1 MSAILSARAWRRAP
15 LLFTSRFY
23 SQQHP
28 PTFDKI
34 LVANRGE
41 IACRVMRTAR
51 KMGIR
56 TVAVYSDADAE
67 AVFVREADEAVR
79 VGAAASTL
87 SYLNID
93 AILEAVRVTGAQA
106 VHPGYGFLSENSLF
120 VKQLEAAGVAFIG
133 PREHALAAMGDKIQ
147 SKIIAR
153 QAGVNTIPGFD
164 GVVRDADHAVAIAED
179 IGYPVMLKASAG
191 GGGKGMRVAHTA
203 AEVREGFTLASDEAA
218 SSFGDRRLLVERFI
232 EEPRH
237 IEIQVLADG
246 QGNVL
251 WLPERE
257 CSIQRRNQKVVEE
270 APSTHLD
277 ETTRRQMGEQ
287 AVALARSVGYNSAGT
302 VEFLVDKHRNFYF
315 LEMNTRLQV
324 EHPITELITG
334 LDLVE
339 EMIRSAAGLPLTTT
353 KQSDVRMDGWAI
365 EARVYAEDPDKFL
378 PSIGT
383 LSRYKE
389 PTTTTSSGKETVVRC
404 DSGVAE
410 GSEIS
415 VYYDP
420 MISKLSAHGPT
431 RTAAIAALSSALD
444 RYLITGV
451 THNIPLLRDVVASPA
466 FAAGRTS
473 TSFLAEHYPHGFK
486 GHRLDKTSAP
496 QLAAAV
502 AALQLV
508 RHARD
513 TGDKSLTK
521 ADYALLLPQLLDDG
535 SVVKLDAQVSLESV
549 SAVNLCGTND
559 FVATVSCLDQPKT
572 TVKLSVKWDVDQPFA
587 DIVYHQGRN
596 DNESTSVLFLAPLPL
611 GMRVQFRGT
620 KFDIDVL
627 SHDQRELLRLMKE
640 KEKLDTSRLVL
651 APMPGTI
658 VSVAVKV
665 GDTVAEGT
673 QVAVVEAMK
682 MQNVLRAPRA
692 GVVKAVNVVPGANV
706 AGDDILVELSSD

>member
-1 MSAILSARAWRRAP
+1 MSAILSARAWRP
-15 LLFTSRFY
+15 TLFLRLY
-23 SQQHP
+23 SQKADKTLAAS

-51 KMGIR
+51 RMGIR

-79 VGAAASTL
+79 VGAAPSTQ
-87 SYLNID
+87 SYLNMD
-93 AILEAVRVTGAQA
+93 AILDAVRASGAQA
-106 VHPGYGFLSENSLF
+106 VHPGYGFLSENAAF
-120 VKQLEAAGVAFIG
+120 VKQLAAAGVAFIG
-133 PREHALAAMGDKIQ
+133 PGEYALAAMGDKIQ

-153 QAGVNTIPGFD
+153 EAGVSTIPGFD
-164 GVVRDADHAVAIAED
+164 GVVRDAAHAVEIADE

-191 GGGKGMRVAHTA
+191 GGGKGMRVAHSA
-203 AEVREGFTLASDEAA
+203 AQVREGFQLASDEAA
-218 SSFGDRRLLVERFI
+218 SSFGDRRLLVEKFI

-246 QGNVL
+246 LGNVL

-277 ETTRRQMGEQ
+277 AATRRRMGEQ

-353 KQSDVRMDGWAI
+353 NQADVRMDGWAI
-365 EARVYAEDPDKFL
+365 EARVYAEDPEKFL

-383 LSRYKE
+383 LARYRE
-389 PTTTTSSGKETVVRC
+389 PVSGPGEKVRC

-431 RTAAIAALSSALD
+431 RNDAIAALSGALD

-486 GHRLDKTSAP
+486 GHRLDERSAP
-496 QLAAAV
+496 QLAAATS
-502 AALQLV
+502 ALHYI
-508 RHARD
+508 RNARD
-513 TGDKSLTK
+513 NPSAAASGL

-535 SVVKLDAQVSLESV
+535 SVAKLEAR
-549 SAVNLCGTND
+549 VNLQLLSATLNLSGTND
-559 FVATVSCLDQPKT
+559 FQATVSSGQQQKT
-572 TVKLSVKWDVDQPFA
+572 VVNFSVKWNVDQPFA
-587 DIVYHQGRN
+587 DIVYQKN
-596 DNESTSVLFLAPLPL
+596 DSNNESILFLAPLPL

-627 SHDQRELLRLMKE
+627 SPDQRELLRLMKE

-658 VSVAVKV
+658 ISVAVSV
-665 GDTVAEGT
+665 GDVVAEGA

-682 MQNVLRAPRA
+682 MQNVLRAPRP
-692 GVVKAVNVVPGANV
+692 GVVKAVHVVPGATV
-706 AGDDILVELSSD
+706 SGDDILVELSDD

>member
-1 MSAILSARAWRRAP
+1 MSAILSARLRSRNS
-15 LLFTSRFY
+15 LLLRLY
-23 SQQHP
+23 SHQQKAER
-28 PTFDKI
+28 TFDKI

-51 KMGIR
+51 RMGIR
-56 TVAVYSDADAE
+56 TVAVYSDADADS
-67 AVFVREADEAVR
+67 VFVREADEAVC
-79 VGAAASTL
+79 VGAAPSTQ
-87 SYLNID
+87 SYLNVD
-93 AILEAVRVTGAQA
+93 AILEAIRKTGAQA
-106 VHPGYGFLSENSLF
+106 VHPGYGFLSENANF
-120 VKQLEAAGVAFIG
+120 VKQLDAAGVAFIG
-133 PREHALAAMGDKIQ
+133 PREYALAAMGDKIQ

-153 QAGVNTIPGFD
+153 EAGVNTIPGFN
-164 GVVRDADHAVAIAED
+164 GVVRDAAHAVEIAED

-203 AEVREGFTLASDEAA
+203 EQVRESFILASDEAA
-218 SSFGDRRLLVERFI
+218 SSFGDRRLLVEKFI

-257 CSIQRRNQKVVEE
+257 CSIQRRNQKVIEE

-277 ETTRRQMGEQ
+277 PLTRQRMGEQ
-287 AVALARSVGYNSAGT
+287 AVALARSVNYNSAGT

-324 EHPITELITG
+324 EHPITELVTG

-383 LSRYKE
+383 LSRYRE
-389 PTTTTSSGKETVVRC
+389 PAGNEVRC
-404 DSGVAE
+404 DSGVTE

-431 RTAAIAALSSALD
+431 RPDAIAALSRALD

-466 FAAGRTS
+466 FGAGRTS

-486 GHRLDKTSAP
+486 GHRLNEHTTP
-496 QLAAAV
+496 QLAAAT
-502 AALQLV
+502 AALQFI
-508 RHARD
+508 RNARD
-513 TGDKSLTK
+513 NTASESAST
-521 ADYALLLPQLLDDG
+521 DYVLLMPQLLDDG
-535 SVVKLDAQVSLESV
+535 SVSKKDTKVTLQLASPSAKVSLS
-549 SAVNLCGTND
+549 GTNE
-559 FVATVSCLDQPKT
+559 FIATVNDQKQP
-572 TVKLSVKWDVDQPFA
+572 LNFSVAWAVDQPFA
-587 DIVYHQGRN
+587 DFKYESTTTTTT
-596 DNESTSVLFLAPLPL
+596 NESILFLAPLPL

-620 KFDIDVL
+620 KFDIDVV
-627 SHDQRELLRLMKE
+627 SPHQRELLSLMKE
-640 KEKLDTSRLVL
+640 KEKMDTSKLVL

-658 VSVAVKV
+658 ISVAVKV

-673 QVAVVEAMK
+673 QVLVVEAMK
-682 MQNVLRAPRA
+682 MQNVLRAPRP
-692 GVVKAVNVVPGANV
+692 GVIKAVHVVPGATV
-706 AGDDILVELSSD
+706 SGDDILVELEDD

>member
-1 MSAILSARAWRRAP
+1 MSALLSARLWRP
-15 LLFTSRFY
+15 TLFLRLY
-23 SQQHP
+23 SQKAER
-28 PTFDKI
+28 TFDKI

-51 KMGIR
+51 RMGIR

-79 VGAAASTL
+79 VGAAPSTQ
-87 SYLNID
+87 SYLNMD
-93 AILEAVRVTGAQA
+93 AILEAVRVSGAQA
-106 VHPGYGFLSENSLF
+106 VHPGYGFLSENSAF

-133 PREHALAAMGDKIQ
+133 PREYALAAMGDKIQ

-153 QAGVNTIPGFD
+153 EAGVNTIPGFD
-164 GVVRDADHAVAIAED
+164 GVVRDAAHAVEIAEE

-191 GGGKGMRVAHTA
+191 GGGKGMRVAHSA
-203 AEVREGFTLASDEAA
+203 DEVREGFQLASDEAA
-218 SSFGDRRLLVERFI
+218 SSFGDRRLLVEKFI

-246 QGNVL
+246 LGNVL

-277 ETTRRQMGEQ
+277 EATRRRMGEQ

-353 KQSDVRMDGWAI
+353 KQADVRMDGWAI
-365 EARVYAEDPDKFL
+365 EARVYAEDPEKFL

-383 LSRYKE
+383 LARYRE
-389 PTTTTSSGKETVVRC
+389 PNSGGASEKVRC
-404 DSGVAE
+404 DSGVTE

-431 RTAAIAALSSALD
+431 RNDAIAALSRALD

-486 GHRLDKTSAP
+486 GHRLDEHSAP
-496 QLAAAV
+496 QLAAAT
-502 AALQLV
+502 AALQFI
-508 RHARD
+508 RNARD
-513 TGDKSLTK
+513 NVSASGP

-535 SVVKLDAQVSLESV
+535 SVAKLEARVALQLQ
-549 SAVNLCGTND
+549 SAATTLNLSGTND
-559 FVATVSCLDQPKT
+559 FQAAVTVNGQSQ
-572 TVKLSVKWDVDQPFA
+572 TVKFTVKWDVDQPFA
-587 DIVYHQGRN
+587 DIVYQN
-596 DNESTSVLFLAPLPL
+596 DSSESILFLAPLPL

-627 SHDQRELLRLMKE
+627 SPEQRELLRLMKE

-658 VSVAVKV
+658 ISVAVSV
-665 GDTVAEGT
+665 GDVVAEGA

-682 MQNVLRAPRA
+682 MQNVLRAPRP
-692 GVVKAVNVVPGANV
+692 GVVKAVHVVPGATV
-706 AGDDILVELSSD
+706 SGDDILVELSDD

>member
-1 MSAILSARAWRRAP
+1 MSALLSARLWRP
-15 LLFTSRFY
+15 TLFLRLY
-23 SQQHP
+23 SQKAER
-28 PTFDKI
+28 TFDKI

-51 KMGIR
+51 RMGIR

-79 VGAAASTL
+79 VGAAPSTQ
-87 SYLNID
+87 SYLNMD
-93 AILEAVRVTGAQA
+93 AILEAVRVSGAQA
-106 VHPGYGFLSENSLF
+106 VHPGYGFLSENSAF

-133 PREHALAAMGDKIQ
+133 PREYALAAMGDKIQ

-153 QAGVNTIPGFD
+153 EAGVNTIPGFD
-164 GVVRDADHAVAIAED
+164 GVVRDAAHAVEIAEE

-191 GGGKGMRVAHTA
+191 GGGKGMRVAHSA
-203 AEVREGFTLASDEAA
+203 DEVREGFQLASDEAA
-218 SSFGDRRLLVERFI
+218 SSFGDRRLLVEKFI

-246 QGNVL
+246 LGNVL

-277 ETTRRQMGEQ
+277 EATRRRMGEQ

-353 KQSDVRMDGWAI
+353 KQADVRMDGWAI
-365 EARVYAEDPDKFL
+365 EARVYAEDPEKFL

-383 LSRYKE
+383 LARYRE
-389 PTTTTSSGKETVVRC
+389 PNSGGASEKVRC
-404 DSGVAE
+404 DSGVTE

-431 RTAAIAALSSALD
+431 RNDAIAALSRALD

-486 GHRLDKTSAP
+486 GHRLDEHSAP
-496 QLAAAV
+496 QLAAAT
-502 AALQLV
+502 AALQFI
-508 RHARD
+508 RNARD
-513 TGDKSLTK
+513 NVSASGP

-535 SVVKLDAQVSLESV
+535 SVAKLEARVALQLQ
-549 SAVNLCGTND
+549 SAATTLNLSGTND
-559 FVATVSCLDQPKT
+559 FQAAVIVNGQPQ
-572 TVKLSVKWDVDQPFA
+572 TVKFTVKWDVDQPFA
-587 DIVYHQGRN
+587 DIVYQN
-596 DNESTSVLFLAPLPL
+596 DSSESILFLAPLPL

-627 SHDQRELLRLMKE
+627 SPEQRELLRLMKE

-658 VSVAVKV
+658 ISVAVSV
-665 GDTVAEGT
+665 GDVVAEGA

-682 MQNVLRAPRA
+682 MQNVLRAPRP
-692 GVVKAVNVVPGANV
+692 GVVKAVHVVPGATV
-706 AGDDILVELSSD
+706 SGDDILVELSDD

>member
-1 MSAILSARAWRRAP
+1 MP
-15 LLFTSRFY
+15 K
-23 SQQHP
+23 QHES
-28 PTFDKI
+28 TFDKI

-51 KMGIR
+51 RMGIR
-56 TVAVYSDADAE
+56 TVAVYSDADAD

-79 VGAAASTL
+79 VGPAASTE

-93 AILEAVRVTGAQA
+93 AIMQAIRTTGAQA
-106 VHPGYGFLSENSLF
+106 VHPGYGFLSENAKF
-120 VKQLEAAGVAFIG
+120 VKELDAAGVAFIG

-147 SKIIAR
+147 SKIIAQ
-153 QAGVNTIPGFD
+153 QAGVNTIPGYN
-164 GVVRDADHAVAIAED
+164 GVVRDSDHAVEIAEEV
-179 IGYPVMLKASAG
+179 GYPVMLKASAG
-191 GGGKGMRVAHTA
+191 GGGKGMRVAHSA
-203 AEVREGFTLASDEAA
+203 AEVREGFQLAADEAA

-237 IEIQVLADG
+237 IEIQILADG

-257 CSIQRRNQKVVEE
+257 CSIQRRNQKVIEE

-277 ETTRRQMGEQ
+277 AATRKRMGEQ

-334 LDLVE
+334 MDLVE

-353 KQSDVRMDGWAI
+353 RQADVRMDGWAI
-365 EARVYAEDPDKFL
+365 EARVYAENPDKFL

-383 LSRYKE
+383 LARYRE
-389 PTTTTSSGKETVVRC
+389 PTATSNNTDVVRC

-431 RTAAIAALSSALD
+431 RSAAITALCGALD
-444 RYLITGV
+444 KYLITGV
-451 THNIPLLRDVVASPA
+451 THNIPLLREVLASTA
-466 FAAGRTS
+466 FGAGRTP

-486 GHRLDKTSAP
+486 GHRLDNESAP
-496 QLAAAV
+496 QLAAAT
-502 AALQLV
+502 AALQFV
-508 RHARD
+508 RQARD
-513 TGDKSLTK
+513 ANGNGKQRIHQTE
-521 ADYALLLPQLLDDG
+521 YALVLPQLQDDG
-535 SVVKLDAQVSLESV
+535 SVIRHDARVKLELKSPNLSLHG
-549 SAVNLCGTND
+549 ANG
-559 FVATVSCLDQPKT
+559 FGAKVAYADQKETEVDLTVT
-572 TVKLSVKWDVDQPFA
+572 WDVDQPFVTA
-587 DIVYHQGRN
+587 SFSGINQ
-596 DNESTSVLFLAPLPL
+596 TSQHSLLFLAPLPL

-627 SHDQRELLRLMKE
+627 TPEQRELSRFMQE
-640 KEKLDTSRLVL
+640 KEQVDTSRLVL

-665 GDTVAEGT
+665 GDAVAEGA

-692 GVVKAVNVVPGANV
+692 GIVKAVHVVPGATV
-706 AGDDILVELSSD
+706 AGEDVLVELSDE

>member
-1 MSAILSARAWRRAP
+1 
-15 LLFTSRFY
+15 
-23 SQQHP
+23 
-28 PTFDKI
+28 
-34 LVANRGE
+34 
-41 IACRVMRTAR
+41 
-51 KMGIR
+51 MGIR

-67 AVFVREADEAVR
+67 SEFVRLADEAVR
-79 VGAAASTL
+79 VGAAPSTQ
-87 SYLNID
+87 SYLDMD
-93 AILEAVRVTGAQA
+93 AILEAACLTGSQA
-106 VHPGYGFLSENSLF
+106 VHPGYGFLSENALF
-120 VKQLEAAGVAFIG
+120 VERLEKAGVVFIG
-133 PREHALAAMGDKIQ
+133 PRAPALAAMGDKIQ

-153 QAGVNTIPGFD
+153 EAGVNTIPGFD
-164 GVVRDADHAVAIAED
+164 GVVRDADHAVSIANE
-179 IGYPVMLKASAG
+179 IGFPVMLKASAG
-191 GGGKGMRVAHTA
+191 GGGKGMRVAHNA
-203 AEVREGFTLASDEAA
+203 DEVREGFALASDEAA

-237 IEIQVLADG
+237 IEIQILADG
-246 QGNVL
+246 MGHVL

-277 ETTRRQMGEQ
+277 QATRQKMGEQ

-302 VEFLVDKHRNFYF
+302 VEFLVDRHRNFFF

-324 EHPITELITG
+324 EHPITELVTG

-353 KQSDVRMDGWAI
+353 RQADVRMDGWAI
-365 EARVYAEDPDKFL
+365 EARVYAEDPDRFL

-389 PTTTTSSGKETVVRC
+389 PSGDSVRC

-415 VYYDP
+415 VHYDP

-431 RTAAIAALSSALD
+431 RQAAIRALSGALD

-466 FAAGRTS
+466 FAAGHTS
-473 TSFLAEHYPHGFK
+473 TGFLAEHYPGGFK
-486 GHRLDKTSAP
+486 GHRLDTQSAL
-496 QLAAAV
+496 QLASAV
-502 AALQLV
+502 AALQFV
-508 RHARD
+508 RDARD
-513 TGDKSLTK
+513 HSSATR
-521 ADYALLLPQLLDDG
+521 AYALLLPQQRDDG
-535 SVVKLDAQVSLESV
+535 SVEKLDAQVQVALRLPKND
-549 SAVNLCGTND
+549 AVLCGTNE
-559 FVATVSCLDQPKT
+559 FTATVSIPSLAIDSTPT
-572 TVKLSVKWDVDQPFA
+572 HLSVTWDVDQPFA
-587 DIVYHQGRN
+587 DIVYK
-596 DNESTSVLFLAPLPL
+596 DSKESLLFLTPLAL

-627 SHDQRELLRLMKE
+627 RPTQRDLLRLMRE
-640 KEKLDTSRLVL
+640 KEKVDTSRLVL

-692 GVVKAVNVVPGANV
+692 GTVVAVNVAPGATV
-706 AGDDILVELSSD
+706 AGDDVLVELSH